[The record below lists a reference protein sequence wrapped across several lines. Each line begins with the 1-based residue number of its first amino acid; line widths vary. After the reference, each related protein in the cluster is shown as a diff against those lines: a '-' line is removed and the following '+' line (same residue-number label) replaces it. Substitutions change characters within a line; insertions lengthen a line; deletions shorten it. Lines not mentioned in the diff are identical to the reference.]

1 MSCDRPLTTLSD
13 LLIRQLSDGLN
24 DEEHARLKDWLAEDT
39 EARQYYVEFMALNAQ
54 LRKQRVA
61 SVASESLDI
70 DLGEGNSSDIEAFAG
85 WLEETGQ
92 DEAQTS
98 EPPPE
103 RVDEIRR
110 IAEQRLQ
117 AFLMEQERIRRQQ
130 AVYRRD
136 QDTSPLKEGFYRV
149 AGRIYT
155 TATWTL
161 RNAVRLTALAT
172 VVLVGLAV
180 IQHALRHRIV
190 ATLDEVVHAQWDQP
204 PTEPNLHP
212 GPMFLIEGF
221 AKLTFKQGAEVILQ
235 APCAFDLSSKNKM
248 ILHHGTVTA
257 QVPAQAHGFAIK
269 TPQSTV
275 TDFGT
280 EFGVQVQ
287 ASAAAEVHVFDGRV
301 QVKTTAPT
309 HQQSRKRDV
318 TQGKAAVI
326 TRSGELNIG
335 SLRARPNLFVRDI
348 PDTNAFSIPNKRID
362 LADIVGG
369 GSGFGTGDRYACI
382 NPVTGHTAPTYS
394 HQQRTGRSGYVKV
407 PSLPFVDGVFVPLA
421 QGGLMPVSTA
431 GHHFDFPPGG
441 GEWYVELAH
450 AGEANLRQ
458 TPPALLTLDGQIYGT
473 AEHPALLMH
482 ANLGVTFDLDAI
494 RASLTGTRIKGFTSV
509 CGISSHVRRTKT
521 PDAIFYVLVDG
532 QVRFF
537 REIALP
543 ADPAVHIH
551 IDFRQ
556 HERFLTLVCVAGTI
570 NHGDWTLFGVPA
582 LELEGEFEDPVVPR

>member
-1 MSCDRPLTTLSD
+1 MSFGRSLTKLSE
-13 LLIRQLSDGLN
+13 LLVRQLNCGLN
-24 DEEHARLKDWLAEDT
+24 DEEHARLRDWLAEDT

-61 SVASESLDI
+61 SVASEPLNFDFS
-70 DLGEGNSSDIEAFAG
+70 EAHPNDIEAFVG

-92 DEAQTS
+92 DDAQTS

-103 RVDEIRR
+103 HVDEVRR
-110 IAEQRLQ
+110 IAEQRWQ
-117 AFLMEQERIRRQQ
+117 AFLMEREQIRRQQ
-130 AVYRRD
+130 AAYQRY
-136 QDTSPLKEGFYRV
+136 QATSPLKEGFYRV
-149 AGRIYT
+149 ARRIYT

-180 IQHALRHRIV
+180 IHHALRHRTV
-190 ATLDEVVHAQWDQP
+190 ATLDEVVHAQWEQP

-212 GPMFLIEGF
+212 GPMFLKEGF
-221 AKLTFKQGAEVILQ
+221 AKLTFKQGAEVLLQ

-248 ILHHGTVTA
+248 ILHHGTLTA
-257 QVPAQAHGFAIK
+257 QVPTQAHGFAIK

-280 EFGVQVQ
+280 EFGVRVQ
-287 ASAAAEVHVFDGRV
+287 ASTAAEVHVFDGRV
-301 QVKTTAPT
+301 RVKTAS
-309 HQQSRKRDV
+309 HSQQPSQNRDV
-318 TQGKAAVI
+318 TRGKAAVI
-326 TRSGELNIG
+326 TKSGELNID
-335 SLRARPNLFVRDI
+335 SLGARPNFFVRDI
-348 PDTNAFSIPNKRID
+348 PGPNAFGIPNRRMD

-369 GSGFGTGDRYACI
+369 GSGFGTGHRYACI
-382 NPVTGHTAPTYS
+382 NPVTGRTASTYG
-394 HQQRTGRSGYVKV
+394 HGQRTGGHGYVEV

-421 QGGLMPVSTA
+421 QGGLMPISTA

-441 GEWYVELAH
+441 GDWYVEIAH
-450 AGEANLRQ
+450 GGEADLRQ
-458 TPPALLTLDGQIYGT
+458 SPRALLTLGGQSYGT
-473 AEHPALLMH
+473 VERPALLMH
-482 ANLGVTFDLDAI
+482 ANLGITFDLDAI
-494 RASLTGTRIKGFTSV
+494 RASLAGTCIKGFTSV
-509 CGISSHVRRTKT
+509 CGISNHVQRNKT

-543 ADPAVHIH
+543 ADPAVHVH
-551 IDFRQ
+551 IDLRP
-556 HERFLTLVCVAGTI
+556 HERFLTLVCLAGTA

-582 LELEGEFEDPVVPR
+582 LELESVAE